1 MATCPII
8 MEGKMEAAGVALVRI
23 RPDVI
28 QVFGVVI
35 IVLHFVR

>member
-1 MATCPII
+1 
-8 MEGKMEAAGVALVRI
+8 MEAAGVALVRI